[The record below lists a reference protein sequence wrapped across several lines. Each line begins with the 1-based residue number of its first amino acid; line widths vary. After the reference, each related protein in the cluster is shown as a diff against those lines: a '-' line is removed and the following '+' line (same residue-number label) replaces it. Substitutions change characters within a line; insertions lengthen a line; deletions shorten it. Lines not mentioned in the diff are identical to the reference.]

1 MAPIRLVIAD
11 DHALFRE
18 GLRLL
23 LEQTGDLTVA
33 GEAADGQEAVDL
45 VARLQPDM
53 VLLDISMPR
62 VDGLEAA
69 RRIRAV
75 SQVPIL
81 FLTVHDTD
89 NYFFGALEAGAS
101 GYVLKDAVG
110 ADLITALRVVH
121 NGGVY
126 LSPSVA
132 KRLVEDYLNRVAMG
146 EELKS
151 YDALTPRERE
161 VLELVGQGLTN
172 QEIAEHLVLSVN
184 TIQTHRLHIMEK
196 LNLHSRA
203 ELMKFA
209 VRLGIIG
216 LGHSGH

>member
-1 MAPIRLVIAD
+1 MAPTRLVIAD

-23 LEQTGDLTVA
+23 LEQSGEFTIV
-33 GEAADGQEAVDL
+33 GEASNGLEAIEL
-45 VARLQPDM
+45 AARLQPDVIVM
-53 VLLDISMPR
+53 DISMPG

-69 RRIRAV
+69 RRIRDAG
-75 SQVPIL
+75 SVPIL

-101 GYVLKDAVG
+101 GYVLKDSVG
-110 ADLITALRVVH
+110 ADLLAALRIISQ
-121 NGGVY
+121 GGVY

-132 KRLVEDYLNRVAMG
+132 KRLVEDYLRRVSSG
-146 EELKS
+146 EERKT
-151 YDALTPRERE
+151 YDTLSNRERE
-161 VLELVGQGLTN
+161 VLQLIGDGLTN
-172 QEIAEHLVLSVN
+172 QEIADKLVVSIN
-184 TIQTHRLHIMEK
+184 TVQTHRLHIMEK

-209 VRLGIIG
+209 VRLGFVKMG
-216 LGHSGH
+216 VK